1 MKKALI
7 VTALAGFV
15 RSFLMNDIK
24 TLQQMDYEVTVVA
37 NKDHEGAENIEAYFD
52 DNNVHFINVDF
63 SSNKP
68 FSFKT
73 IKSYFAIKKIVKQ
86 EQYDLIHVHTPIVGI
101 ITRYAARKTRK
112 KGTKVIYTTHG
123 FYFHSKSSKK
133 SWKLYYNAEK
143 MASKWSDLIITI
155 NNEDYNNAKSFNTC
169 NVEYIPGVGV
179 NLNRFR
185 NIDVDVNDYK
195 NQLNI
200 SPHQKVILTI
210 GELSHRKN
218 HVAVLE
224 ALNLIDHHDIVYLIC
239 GIQMNSKG
247 TEQLLKDKAKEYNI
261 DMRLLGLRKDIPQI
275 CKCANL
281 GIIPSL
287 REGLGLAGIEMIAAG
302 LPVIGSNV
310 QGIRDYI
317 IEGINGSLVD
327 IDNFQ
332 SLASSIVDN
341 LEHHRSSPE
350 SVSPFS
356 LENSIEKQK
365 EIYLKILERSN
376 S

>member
-24 TLQQMDYEVTVVA
+24 TLQEMGYDVTVVA
-37 NKDHEGAENIEAYFD
+37 NKDHAGVENIEQYFAD
-52 DNNVHFINVDF
+52 KKIKFINVGF
-63 SSNKP
+63 SSYKP
-68 FSFKT
+68 ISFKT
-73 IKSYFAIKKIVKQ
+73 LKSYFAIKKIVKK
-86 EQYDLIHVHTPIVGI
+86 EKYDLIHVHTPIVGI
-101 ITRYAARKTRK
+101 ITRFAARKTRK

-155 NNEDYNNAKSFNTC
+155 NKEDYQNAKSFNTC
-169 NVEYIPGVGV
+169 QVEYIPGVGV
-179 NLNRFR
+179 NLDRFKD
-185 NIDVDVNDYK
+185 IDVNVDDYK
-195 NQLNI
+195 KQLDIPLN
-200 SPHQKVILTI
+200 QKVVLTI

-218 HVAVLE
+218 HLAVLE
-224 ALNLIDHHDIVYLIC
+224 ALKLINHSNITYLIC
-239 GIQMNSKG
+239 GIQMNSDG
-247 TEQLLKDKAKEYNI
+247 TESLLKEKAKEYGI

-275 CKCANL
+275 CKCADL
-281 GIIPSL
+281 GVIPSL
-287 REGLGLAGIEMIAAG
+287 REGLGLAGIEMIASG

-317 IEGINGSLVD
+317 KDENGTLVD

-332 SLASSIVDN
+332 ELADAILEN
-341 LEHHRSSPE
+341 LKNKKSSPS
-350 SVSPFS
+350 SVDAFS
-356 LENSIEKQK
+356 LENSITNQR
-365 EIYLKILERSN
+365 EIYISILGGEL
-376 S
+376 